1 MVDSYVLVTGGKGD
15 IGKSIV
21 DRILQRTER
30 NLLVTTTSRGEASKF
45 NSGRVELIQMDA
57 SIMESISTASEK
69 ISEYPV
75 SHFIQ
80 LHGHSR
86 TNDRL
91 IGQTDGCLAYH
102 FNVNVFS
109 TVLILDK
116 ILPGMQQRQF
126 GRVVLMN
133 TASSE
138 HGGGLDS
145 FGYGMA
151 KHSVGYLTKHLS
163 KYFTQHNILTNCIS
177 PGLIDTK
184 FHTNVM
190 KRAPEEIVR
199 RSQTVRLRKAGTPK
213 DVAGL
218 IYYLAFENEFITG
231 QNIKIDGGDFI

>member
-1 MVDSYVLVTGGKGD
+1 VLVTGGRGD

-21 DRILQRTER
+21 DRILRSTEYS
-30 NLLVTTTSRGEASKF
+30 LLVTTTSRGETSEF
-45 NSGRVELIQMDA
+45 NSGRVELIRMDA
-57 SIMESISTASEK
+57 SITDSIITASEK
-69 ISEYPV
+69 IAKYPV

-80 LHGHSR
+80 LHGHSK

-109 TVLILDK
+109 TILILDK
-116 ILPGMQQRQF
+116 ILVGMQQRQF

-151 KHSVGYLTKHLS
+151 KHSVGYLTKHLA
-163 KYFTQHNILTNCIS
+163 KHFTQDNILTNCVS
-177 PGLIDTK
+177 PGFIDTK

-190 KRAPEEIVR
+190 KRAPEEISR
-199 RSQTVRLRKAGTPK
+199 RSQTVRLRKAGTPE

-218 IYYLAFENEFITG
+218 IYYFAFENKFVTG